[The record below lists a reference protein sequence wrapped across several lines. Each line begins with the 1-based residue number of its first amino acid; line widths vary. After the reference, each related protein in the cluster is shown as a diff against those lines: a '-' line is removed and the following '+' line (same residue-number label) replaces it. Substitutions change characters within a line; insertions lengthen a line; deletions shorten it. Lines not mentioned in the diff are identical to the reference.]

1 MGDESNVVSIA
12 AWLARREA
20 AQRAPGVVGP
30 AGGGAS
36 HAAIQLPVGR
46 IVQIRSA
53 RRRQRDAATAA
64 GPGSGTAA

>member
-12 AWLARREA
+12 AWLAHRA
-20 AQRAPGVVGP
+20 AARSAPGVVGQ
-30 AGGGAS
+30 AGGSGN
-36 HAAIQLPVGR
+36 AAIQIPVGH

-53 RRRQRDAATAA
+53 RRRQRDAETAA